1 MLSRALAKR
10 LLPMATTLRTLQ
22 PLSNMHINVPAVP
35 SGFQALCYHKS
46 WLWPPFLDNQSRD
59 LQKIGKYSFFWVS
72 KSVFFPCLIGW
83 GNSTSALVLTENMC
97 WEFQSS
103 GCSLVILVIWC
114 GTGNISAYSVFSVTL
129 TSPFLLKK
137 KKKTTESDHRDWN
150 YEQSDKSQRWGRKV
164 IKTQPNV
171 KLSLTFQFIKIS
183 VQSDILISIQL
194 LLNLSPN

>member
-137 KKKTTESDHRDWN
+137 KKKKDNRVRSLRLKLWAIWQKSEMG
-150 YEQSDKSQRWGRKV
+150 EEGDKDSAKC
-164 IKTQPNV
+164 
-171 KLSLTFQFIKIS
+171 
-183 VQSDILISIQL
+183 
-194 LLNLSPN
+194 

>member
-1 MLSRALAKR
+1 MDSGHHKTSYRYYCQKSMNDFYQRGRDTQQSFGKTPASHGYYPQDSASPLQHAHQRAWSAFGIPNTV
-10 LLPMATTLRTLQ
+10 LPQILTPATFPWQ
-22 PLSNMHINVPAVP
+22 PEQGPA
-35 SGFQALCYHKS
+35 
-46 WLWPPFLDNQSRD
+46 
-59 LQKIGKYSFFWVS
+59 KIGKYSFFWVS

-137 KKKTTESDHRDWN
+137 KKDNRVRSLRLKLWAIWQKSEMG
-150 YEQSDKSQRWGRKV
+150 EEGDKDSAKC
-164 IKTQPNV
+164 
-171 KLSLTFQFIKIS
+171 
-183 VQSDILISIQL
+183 
-194 LLNLSPN
+194 